1 MSGTKEAEPSGRPLT
16 IVALGAGSSTHV
28 ARFVQWFAKRGHQ
41 VFLFSDSPNPT
52 GIEGVEQLVPP
63 VRRWI
68 LRVPRPMRGAL
79 YHGLSALDLL
89 RALRGSRPDVV
100 HIYYAY
106 SYYAW
111 VAAVLGCRPLVVTT
125 MGGDV
130 LFDEQGSPGTIGK
143 WLTTQ
148 LLRQADYITT
158 QSDFLGDAVT
168 RLGASRSRI
177 ERILWG
183 VSPEAFCRRDASDLR
198 LALRFDPGA
207 RIILSPKI
215 LKPFYRVHLVVEA
228 MAIVRRSIP
237 DAVLVL
243 TEYAADPPY
252 REQIARTITE
262 LDLSEHVM
270 FVGQIPYEEMPSYY
284 SLAEVSVGIPSSDSM
299 PQALFEAMACGTPTI
314 LSRLPRYEEIVQH
327 EKSAYFVDPDPEAIA
342 AGIIHILDDTALRN
356 GIAERGRRIV
366 VEQADLDQEA
376 ARVETRYRELS
387 TTIRPRAFSLAALLS
402 AAFAAARAYLEP
414 RATR

>member
-1 MSGTKEAEPSGRPLT
+1 MIHAPEVETRP
-16 IVALGAGSSTHV
+16 
-28 ARFVQWFAKRGHQ
+28 W
-41 VFLFSDSPNPT
+41 
-52 GIEGVEQLVPP
+52 EEQL
-63 VRRWI
+63 
-68 LRVPRPMRGAL
+68 
-79 YHGLSALDLL
+79 ALD
-89 RALRGSRPDVV
+89 
-100 HIYYAY
+100 
-106 SYYAW
+106 
-111 VAAVLGCRPLVVTT
+111 
-125 MGGDV
+125 
-130 LFDEQGSPGTIGK
+130 
-143 WLTTQ
+143 
-148 LLRQADYITT
+148 
-158 QSDFLGDAVT
+158 DA
-168 RLGASRSRI
+168 
-177 ERILWG
+177 
-183 VSPEAFCRRDASDLR
+183 
-198 LALRFDPGA
+198 
-207 RIILSPKI
+207 
-215 LKPFYRVHLVVEA
+215 
-228 MAIVRRSIP
+228 
-237 DAVLVL
+237 
-243 TEYAADPPY
+243 PY

-262 LDLSEHVM
+262 LDLGEHVM